1 MQIYLRGANENEDTQ
16 LLIEINN
23 RHIESR
29 LLVIPLS

>member
-1 MQIYLRGANENEDTQ
+1 MQIYLRGANEDEDTQ
-16 LLIEINN
+16 LLIEIKN